1 VNVENKVESRQVE
14 VGETVDDF
22 WMIESGLNTGD
33 KVILEGIQKVR
44 PGMACTRSGRI

>member
-1 VNVENKVESRQVE
+1 
-14 VGETVDDF
+14 VDDF

-44 PGMACTRSGRI
+44 PGMVVVPEVVEFKSRKEKL